1 MTTNHPLNLMAEH
14 LAARSKDIADRD
26 IIIEELLEAL
36 IACNDAMEYMSEYD
50 IPITLPQQVRDAIA
64 KATT

>member
-26 IIIEELLEAL
+26 EVIEELLEAL
-36 IACNDAMEYMSEYD
+36 QNFVNHGSCFDEQDM
-50 IPITLPQQVRDAIA
+50 QQARAAIA
-64 KATT
+64 RATHANQ